1 LLGLSEWSRTKRPN
15 RQQESLGE
23 FEKNPFLLQPPPNL
37 LRLESV
43 EEATFAKL
51 FLQSRKAQDKNGS
64 WYCMWEIAGRFE
76 SLKSLKVYC

>member
-23 FEKNPFLLQPPPNL
+23 FEKNPFLLQQPPNL

-51 FLQSRKAQDKNGS
+51 FCR
-64 WYCMWEIAGRFE
+64 EIVLAIQEGAG
-76 SLKSLKVYC
+76 